1 MSIAPKSRNGRR
13 TLTGKNSLSI
23 DADLS
28 GLDALFDRLG
38 DQVEQAARPAAQA
51 AAQVLYD
58 EVKKN
63 VQALGKKTGK
73 LESSIYQVF
82 SASNSSPGKATYQ
95 VSWNH
100 KKAPHGHLLEY
111 GYLQRYKY
119 YQNARGQV
127 RVMVRPGM
135 DGSKRPGRGASQAVK
150 DAYYVTLPAPIQ
162 IPAKAF
168 MRRAIDKFPA
178 AYAAAEAELLKRING
193 GGAHDDG
200 S

>member
-1 MSIAPKSRNGRR
+1 VSIAPKSRNGRR
-13 TLTGKNSLSI
+13 TLTGKNSFSI
-23 DADLS
+23 DANLS
-28 GLDALFDRLG
+28 GLDALFDQLG
-38 DQVEQAARPAAQA
+38 DEFEEAARPAAQA

-63 VQALGKKTGK
+63 VQAIGKKTGK
-73 LESSIYQVF
+73 LDASIYQAY
-82 SASNSSPGKATYQ
+82 SASQSAPGKATYHI
-95 VSWNH
+95 SWNH

-135 DGSKRPGRGASQAVK
+135 DGTKRPGRGASQAVK
-150 DAYYVTLPAPIQ
+150 DAYYVTLPTPIQ
-162 IPAKAF
+162 VPAKAF

-178 AYAAAEAELLKRING
+178 AYAAAEAELIKRING
-193 GGAHDDG
+193 GGA
-200 S
+200 